1 MNSCS
6 SDAAED
12 SSLAKTQAT
21 VKFEYSELAADN
33 DGGIGLTALESD
45 YVSVKSEEH
54 EVYDY

>member
-12 SSLAKTQAT
+12 SSLAKTAT
-21 VKFEYSELAADN
+21 VKFEYSELSAEN